1 MIWNGYGSVYTVLR
15 EGSVTVRAAKTTAGS
30 EKLDGTGTPKRF
42 LRLHE
47 GKETEKC
54 VRNQFLSDPFLKRTA
69 TGCGPFQER
78 IGYEWN
84 G

>member
-1 MIWNGYGSVYTVLR
+1 MFKQTPLY
-15 EGSVTVRAAKTTAGS
+15 KTTAGS

-47 GKETEKC
+47 GKETEKW

-69 TGCGPFQER
+69 IGCGPFQER

-84 G
+84 V

>member
-1 MIWNGYGSVYTVLR
+1 MQDHKHVLWQ
-15 EGSVTVRAAKTTAGS
+15 TPLYKTTAGS
-30 EKLDGTGTPKRF
+30 DKLDGTGTLKRF

-47 GKETEKC
+47 GKETEKW
-54 VRNQFLSDPFLKRTA
+54 VRNQFLSDPF
-69 TGCGPFQER
+69 ER